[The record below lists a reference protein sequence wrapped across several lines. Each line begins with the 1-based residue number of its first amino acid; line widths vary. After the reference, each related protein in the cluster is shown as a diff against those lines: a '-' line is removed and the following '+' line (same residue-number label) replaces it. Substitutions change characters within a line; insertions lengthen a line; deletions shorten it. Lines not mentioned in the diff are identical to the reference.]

1 MASALQASTPVSSP
15 TLHTVLSSDSL
26 LTPANPWADK
36 PVVFGAA
43 TPTLLLS
50 LGSSGTT
57 TGGLCELLSHDAPP
71 VVDQAAEN
79 ELSSAFAR
87 TAMVSSA
94 LAPHPDVAT
103 VHNNGSLLDT
113 ESEPPFNVRVT
124 N

>member
-15 TLHTVLSSDSL
+15 TLHTVLSSDSVL

-36 PVVFGAA
+36 PVVFGVA

-57 TGGLCELLSHDAPP
+57 TGGLCELQSHDAPP

-79 ELSSAFAR
+79 ELRSALAR
-87 TAMVSSA
+87 TAIA
-94 LAPHPDVAT
+94 LTSRPDVAT
-103 VHNNGSLLDT
+103 VDNHGSLLHT
-113 ESEPPFNVRVT
+113 EGEPPFNVRVT